1 VTGARSAPFDGPAYL
16 RPGVCGT
23 CLLPSH
29 ACWCEAVG
37 RCASRVPVVVLRH
50 CSERA
55 LASNSARVIGVALTT
70 ARVLDHGAPEGP
82 LVFGTEPGDAILWP
96 LEGGRAADPREVRR
110 LIVPDGTWRQARRM
124 VHRIPGLVGLPRLVL
139 PPPDPTVLR
148 LRKPPDPH
156 GMATAE
162 AVASA
167 LRLLGDDDAADV
179 LDTGFAL
186 LAGRIEALRGGSARL
201 GGGRVTAGPQVPGAS

>member
-1 VTGARSAPFDGPAYL
+1 MTEGRAGSAAPFDGPAYL
-16 RPGVCGT
+16 RPGACGT
-23 CLLPSH
+23 CLLPLH
-29 ACWCEAVG
+29 ACWCKEAG
-37 RCASRVPVVVLRH
+37 RCASRCPVVVLRH

-82 LVFGTEPGDAILWP
+82 LVFATEPGDALLWP
-96 LEGGRAADPREVRR
+96 LEGGRAAEPREVRR
-110 LIVPDGTWRQARRM
+110 LVVPDGTWRQARRM

-139 PPPDPTVLR
+139 PPPDPGVLR
-148 LRKPPDPH
+148 LRRPPEPN

-167 LRLLGDDDAADV
+167 LRLLGDADAADA
-179 LDTGFAL
+179 LDAGFARM
-186 LAGRIEALRGGSARL
+186 AARIEALRGGPARL
-201 GGGRVTAGPQVPGAS
+201 GGGRSIA